1 MRYFL
6 RETWTEFVTG
16 LRSGVLPLIHLALT
30 GYILMIMTSADSLR
44 SMAAVDVPRN
54 APSLV
59 YLMTSG
65 MAFFLFFAWAW
76 VFAQAVVRD
85 RHAQLQEIILSAPR
99 PLRQML
105 LARYVG
111 ALGVALILGSSQV
124 IGFLLAPLMEALGAI
139 PPGSVAAAPW
149 RALAWAWLIV
159 TLPLALGSGALF
171 FVATLRW
178 RGVGVGAAFAVSAL
192 LMACW
197 MLAMTVLKDA
207 HIDPF
212 ITALFDPSGFAEAQR
227 QVVDHWTPEQKRS
240 ALIALTPGF
249 LVGRLIWCGL
259 PLLLLAAS
267 LWRCRREALLH
278 ATPRR
283 PPTPRPTAPP
293 PQPGPV
299 ATCQAAG
306 SSSNVWLRAAWE
318 ESRWQARLLLSRR
331 SLWLALGLLVLLAS
345 SAGFVHGVQHGYG
358 PMQARA
364 EFISPVLVRHFY
376 LIIVFLC
383 TAMVGLAARRDQ
395 QPGLQEMFDAAPAPA
410 AVRVVGRA
418 VAAALAATLCV
429 LIPALAALLVGL
441 LTGAHSDLLLP
452 LSHQMLVLL
461 PAILELAATC
471 LLLHTLIRP
480 AGVAHAASML
490 AAFIMVVNFEVGLV
504 NYPPY
509 QIGRGVD
516 ITLSGLTGLSAW
528 RDKLMLGDTFKLALV
543 LSLVALATGL
553 ARRGLD
559 RGWRSWT
566 AQLRCGL
573 AAWPGAIAVVAM
585 LIMAITGHAL
595 WQGFVEQGG
604 YQTLPQR
611 LASDARW
618 ERRWRQEAATGF
630 TVAGGEVALLVRP
643 QHRDLQGRWRIDG
656 LQLAGEHLHARLPT
670 GFTLIS
676 ARRDG
681 RDIAATVADDHLE
694 LALPEC
700 RQRACSVE
708 LQWQVSAQGW
718 VVADEGTSA
727 RPAWLVGDAFWLRAR
742 DVLPRLGL
750 DGERVLR
757 DPAERVRQGLPPTV
771 GLPGHAASL
780 SSGAAAPGGQWTW
793 EVRLQA
799 ADTGPS
805 IPISQASRQGVL
817 DFAAFHAPQARQS
830 RIADAPL
837 LTHDRWRDS
846 DATMVAQDLK
856 EMSRCVARRLGTA
869 PVIEGVVQWPR
880 GLPPGE
886 ADAAVAHN
894 LLLLAEQ
901 PHWDVAPRGNG
912 RLIRRAEIAAALA
925 RRLIIDQADLR
936 EGVGSRWLDQGIAG
950 AIGLRCVAEQDGL
963 PALQMLLARGAQR
976 VTEALS
982 GAPDPVTDLA
992 SARRQG
998 WAEEYVPLAALTT
1011 VARWTAR
1018 DLQALL
1024 QEVRRQGDV
1033 TAALATLQGAPLA
1046 QLWMGPPNT
1055 VDLRVGPDGV
1065 QGQRW
1070 RWQAGDWQLQPAA
1083 PQPLRVQHS
1092 GETLHWDSDLH
1103 AMPAQALFLD
1113 NWSAYERAPRDN
1125 GEAARP

>member
-6 RETWTEFVTG
+6 REAWTEFVTG

-111 ALGVALILGSSQV
+111 ALGVALVVGSSQV
-124 IGFLLAPLMEALGAI
+124 IGFLLAPLMEAIGTI
-139 PPGSVAAAPW
+139 PAGSTGPAPW
-149 RALAWAWLIV
+149 AALAWAWLIF
-159 TLPLALGSGALF
+159 TLPLALGSGALYF
-171 FVATLRW
+171 AATLRW
-178 RGVGVGAAFAVSAL
+178 RGVGAAFAVSAL

-212 ITALFDPSGFAEAQR
+212 VTALFDPSGFAEAQR

-249 LVGRLIWCGL
+249 LLGRLIWCGL
-259 PLLLLAAS
+259 PLVLLAVS
-267 LWRCRREALLH
+267 LWRCRRESLLH

-283 PPTPRPTAPP
+283 PAILRPALSAAQTRPVSIC
-293 PQPGPV
+293 QPDGKPGD
-299 ATCQAAG
+299 A
-306 SSSNVWLRAAWE
+306 WLRAAWDE
-318 ESRWQARLLLSRR
+318 CRWQAGLLLRRR
-331 SLWLALGLLVLLAS
+331 SLWLALALLVLLAS
-345 SAGFVHGVQHGYG
+345 AAGFVHGVQHGYG

-383 TAMVGLAARRDQ
+383 AAMVGLAARRDQ

-410 AVRVVGRA
+410 AVRVIGRA

-429 LIPALAALLVGL
+429 LIPALAALLVGA
-441 LTGAHSDLLLP
+441 LTGARSDLLLP
-452 LSHQMLVLL
+452 LSHQLLVLL

-490 AAFIMVVNFEVGLV
+490 AAFVMVVNFEVGLV

-516 ITLSGLTGLSAW
+516 ITLSGLTGLAAW
-528 RDKLMLGDTFKLALV
+528 RDKLLLGDLFKLALV
-543 LSLVALATGL
+543 LALVALATGL
-553 ARRGLD
+553 TRRGLD
-559 RGWRSWT
+559 RGWRSSV

-573 AAWPGAIAVVAM
+573 AAWPGVIAMVAM
-585 LIMAITGHAL
+585 LIMAITAHAL

-618 ERRWRQEAATGF
+618 ERRWQQEAATGF
-630 TVAGGEVALLVRP
+630 SVAGGEVALLVRP

-656 LQLAGEHLHARLPT
+656 LQLAGEHLHAQLPT
-670 GFTLIS
+670 GFALIS

-681 RDIAATVADDHLE
+681 HDIAATVTDDHLV

-700 RQRACSVE
+700 RQRACTVE

-718 VVADEGTSA
+718 TVADEGIQA
-727 RPAWLVGDAFWLRAR
+727 RPAWLVGDAFWIRAR

-757 DPAERVRQGLPPTV
+757 DPAERVRQGLAATLA
-771 GLPGHAASL
+771 LPGYTASL
-780 SSGAAAPGGQWTW
+780 ASGAAAPGGQWKW
-793 EVRLQA
+793 EVRLQS
-799 ADTGPS
+799 ADTTS
-805 IPISQASRQGVL
+805 LPISQASRQGVL

-830 RIADAPL
+830 HLADAPL
-837 LTHDRWRDS
+837 LTHDRWRGV

-856 EMSRCVARRLGTA
+856 QMSRCVGRRLGQA
-869 PVIEGVVQWPR
+869 PAIDGVVQWPR
-880 GLPPGE
+880 GLPPGD
-886 ADAAVAHN
+886 ADAAVAGN

-901 PHWDVAPRGNG
+901 AHWDVAPQGNG

-925 RRLIIDQADLR
+925 RRLVIDQADLR
-936 EGVGSRWLDQGIAG
+936 EGVGSRWLDQGVAG
-950 AIGLRCVAEQDGL
+950 AIGLLCVAEQDGL

-976 VTEALS
+976 ITEALA
-982 GAPDPVTDLA
+982 GAPEPVTDLA
-992 SARRQG
+992 SARRRG
-998 WAEEYVPLAALTT
+998 WAEEYVPLAALAT
-1011 VARWTAR
+1011 VARWTAQ
-1018 DLQALL
+1018 DQQALL
-1024 QEVRRQGDV
+1024 QEVRRQRDV
-1033 TAALATLQGAPLA
+1033 TAALVTLQGAPLA
-1046 QLWMGPPNT
+1046 RLWMGAPNT
-1055 VDLRVGPDGV
+1055 VDLRVGPGGV
-1065 QGQRW
+1065 EGQRW
-1070 RWQAGDWQLQPAA
+1070 RWQAGDWRLQADA
-1083 PQPLRVQHS
+1083 PQPLRLQRS
-1092 GETLHWDSDLH
+1092 GDTLHWDSDTD
-1103 AMPAQALFLD
+1103 ATPTPTPALFLD
-1113 NWSAYERAPRDN
+1113 DWSAYEREPRDN
-1125 GEAARP
+1125 WGATRR